1 MIESRQIHKRRFWL
15 FPVALI
21 SLLVSVWPQV
31 SSSLVA
37 DTVIVNARI
46 YTVNVRQPWAEAL
59 AIRGDKVI
67 AVGGAK
73 EIAAYRGPSTH
84 VIDAQQH
91 LVLPGF
97 TDCHIHFL
105 DGSLSLLQVD
115 LDEATTV
122 SEIQKQVKA
131 FANAHPDLPW
141 ILGRGWNYVVFG
153 SSGMP
158 DKSYLDQIIPDRPV
172 YLESFDGHTW
182 WANSKALQLAQ
193 ITSTTPDPPGG
204 EFVRDSKSGQPRS
217 GEPTGAVKDDAADE
231 VVRRAIPEPA
241 HQEVMEAL
249 RQGMHE
255 ANRVGLVRAISPDG
269 THVQG
274 GDFGVLEIYDELR
287 RRGQL
292 TVRFQIAAR
301 MHPPTVSDV
310 EIKKIEDARDRY
322 HDEWISAGAAKFF
335 LDGVI
340 ESHTAAM
347 LAPYTD
353 DAKQSGSL
361 LWTPENYKRAVAKL
375 DAAHIQIFTHA
386 IGDRAVRLALDAYQ
400 EAQKANHSQDAR
412 PRIEHIETI
421 SAEDIPRFGKLG
433 VIASFQPLH
442 AYPDDDLLKVWLPKA
457 GPERAQ
463 RGFAWHSVSEA
474 GGVLAF
480 GSDWPIVT
488 LNPWP
493 GMQNALTRQTKE
505 GDPPDG
511 FLPRERIRLEDAIR
525 AYTLGAAFAG
535 HREKTEGSV
544 ESGKLADLIVLS
556 QDLFKIEPDKVA
568 NTEVLLT
575 MVGGKTVYQAL
586 GWPAASTAAG
596 VK

>member
-1 MIESRQIHKRRFWL
+1 MVESGQIHKLRFWL
-15 FPVALI
+15 VLAVIFFLPAGA
-21 SLLVSVWPQV
+21 WAQV
-31 SSSLVA
+31 SSSPSLAAEAA

-46 YTVNVRQPWAEAL
+46 YTVNARQPWAEAL

-67 AVGGAK
+67 AVGSES
-73 EIAAYRGPSTH
+73 EIAAYRRPATH
-84 VIDAQQH
+84 VIDAQGH

-105 DGSLSLLQVD
+105 DGSLSLVQVN
-115 LDEATTV
+115 LDEAKTV

-131 FANAHPDLPW
+131 FANSHPDLSW
-141 ILGRGWNYVVFG
+141 VLGRGWNYVVFG
-153 SSGMP
+153 ASGMP

-182 WANSKALQLAQ
+182 WANSKALQLAH
-193 ITSTTPDPPGG
+193 ITKKTPDPPGG
-204 EFVRDSKSGQPRS
+204 EFGRDPKS
-217 GEPTGAVKDDAADE
+217 GEPTGAVRDDAADE
-231 VVRRAIPEPA
+231 VVRKAIPEPS
-241 HQEVMEAL
+241 HKEVVEAL
-249 RQGMHE
+249 LQGMHE

-269 THVQG
+269 VHVQG
-274 GDFGVLEIYDELR
+274 GDFGVLGIYDELR
-287 RRGQL
+287 GQGQL
-292 TVRFQIAAR
+292 SVRFQIAAR
-301 MHPPTVSDV
+301 MHPPAVSDA
-310 EIKKIEDARDRY
+310 EITKIEDARRRY

-361 LWTPENYKRAVAKL
+361 LWTPENYKRAVTKL
-375 DAAHIQIFTHA
+375 DAVHIQIFTHA

-400 EAQKANHSQDAR
+400 EAQKANHTQDAR
-412 PRIEHIETI
+412 PRIEHIETV
-421 SAEDIPRFGKLG
+421 SAEDIPRFGELG

-493 GMQNALTRQTKE
+493 GIQNALTRQTKE

-544 ESGKLADLIVLS
+544 EPGKLADLIVLS

-575 MVGGKTVYQAL
+575 MLGGKTVYQAP
-586 GWPAASTAAG
+586 GWPAAPTGVG